1 MLSCFHTPPPHS
13 LFDPSSH
20 HATKHTP
27 RVRLASSTM
36 MHEDRIGSLPPG
48 SLLSHGHNATNTI
61 LIRFPVTFIRRL
73 RLYRSTGFSYNL
85 ACFSNLNSAFYI
97 ISIHDRLRLCF
108 FCCPFIVSYFLN
120 LFTICASLSSSFSS
134 SSSSYLRYLFL
145 YLFLFSCSLSSSLYL
160 TFMSFMWFIGYVLL
174 FLFSFILNV
183 VFSLLTCVSLYVC
196 FLCLCYLLSYKSLLQ
211 ILANNSLFCLMLYLT
226 FLRFPFSV
234 PCLLPF
240 NQLVSGFFS
249 LTFLCLACICV
260 CVSLCVSMYCMW
272 FCDREK
278 VWFTAAVAN
287 GSEWRRL

>member
-1 MLSCFHTPPPHS
+1 M
-13 LFDPSSH
+13 
-20 HATKHTP
+20 
-27 RVRLASSTM
+27 
-36 MHEDRIGSLPPG
+36 IGFG
-48 SLLSHGHNATNTI
+48 S
-61 LIRFPVTFIRRL
+61 V
-73 RLYRSTGFSYNL
+73 
-85 ACFSNLNSAFYI
+85 
-97 ISIHDRLRLCF
+97 F

-120 LFTICASLSSSFSS
+120 LFTICASLSSSFSFSS

-226 FLRFPFSV
+226 FLRFPFSI

-240 NQLVSGFFS
+240 NQLVSGFFFPHVPVFGVY
-249 LTFLCLACICV
+249 LCV
-260 CVSLCVSMYCMW
+260 CLSVRVDVLYVVLW
-272 FCDREK
+272 
-278 VWFTAAVAN
+278 
-287 GSEWRRL
+287 